1 MRFGRKVCFLPVGE
15 QLLHCFEGKKILLY
29 TEGTVKIMNTDNL
42 SVSSDIYMNFVNP
55 PRGYGNVPFYWWNGD
70 VLDTERI
77 DSQLKLLSAG
87 GVSGVQINFC
97 HSCPAHD
104 PKLGGGGFGKTYEC
118 TPGDVYRRM
127 VGDCKSYL
135 SYCEEAG
142 IRSWYFRLYH
152 RLDRKRFFC

>member
-104 PKLGGGGFGKTYEC
+104 PKLGGGGFGKHTS
-118 TPGDVYRRM
+118 VHRRCLPTN
-127 VGDCKSYL
+127 G
-135 SYCEEAG
+135 G
-142 IRSWYFRLYH
+142 RL
-152 RLDRKRFFC
+152 